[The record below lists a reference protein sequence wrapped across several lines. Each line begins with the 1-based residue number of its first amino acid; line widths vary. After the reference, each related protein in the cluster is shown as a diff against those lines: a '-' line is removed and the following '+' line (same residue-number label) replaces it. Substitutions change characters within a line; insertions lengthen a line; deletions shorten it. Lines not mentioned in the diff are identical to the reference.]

1 MKILIIEDELQ
12 LLEAIAGYL
21 AEEGFLCE
29 KASDFDEASEKIALY
44 DYDLLILDLTPPGGN
59 GLDLLYR
66 LKKSKPDTGV
76 LILTARNSLDDKL
89 LGLDKGAD
97 DYLTKP
103 FHLAE
108 LNSRIKAII
117 RRRQFNG
124 REKLRYEEIEI
135 DPESKEVYLNGIRVI
150 LSKKEYEMLLYFI
163 TNPNRVITKE
173 ALAEHLWGDHF
184 DAADNFDFIYAHVKN
199 LRRKIRKAGGK
210 NYLKTVYGLGYRLTS
225 S

>member
-12 LLEAIAGYL
+12 LLEAVAEYL
-21 AEEGFLCE
+21 AGEGFLCE
-29 KASDFDEASEKIALY
+29 KASNFNEASEKIALY
-44 DYDLLILDLTPPGGN
+44 DYDLLILDLTLPGGD
-59 GLDLLYR
+59 GLDLLSR
-66 LKKSKPDTGV
+66 LKKNKPDTGV

-89 LGLDKGAD
+89 SGLDKGAD

-124 REKLRYEEIEI
+124 REKLHWEEIEI
-135 DPESKEVYLNGIRVI
+135 NPESKEVFLNGNRVI
-150 LSKKEYEMLLYFI
+150 LSRKEYEMLLYFI
-163 TNPNRVITKE
+163 TNSNRVITKE
-173 ALAEHLWGDHF
+173 ALAEHLWGDHY
-184 DAADNFDFIYAHVKN
+184 DEADNFDFIYAHVKN
-199 LRRKIRKAGGK
+199 LRRKIRKAGGQ